1 MNKKLSVLEQR
12 EYNLMRRVAMW
23 RRNPQIMAEE
33 YLGIKLFLYQKIL
46 IYLMNLFPEFMYIA
60 ARGQGKSY
68 LIAVYAVIRCILYP
82 GTNIVIASG
91 TKGQARL
98 IITEKITMLYNN
110 SAILRAEIKD
120 LSTSFNDPKVEFRNG
135 SKIFAVPSAETAQ
148 WLS

>member
-82 GTNIVIASG
+82 DTKIVIALEQ
-91 TKGQARL
+91 KVRL
-98 IITEKITMLYNN
+98 
-110 SAILRAEIKD
+110 
-120 LSTSFNDPKVEFRNG
+120 G
-135 SKIFAVPSAETAQ
+135 
-148 WLS
+148 